1 MNLLLLLVK
10 RIGIIG
16 VIGIVSSKI
25 TDLYYKPSILV
36 CFENGIAKGSGR
48 SIPGFDLHEAL
59 CKLSNLL
66 VKYGGHEMAVGLSL
80 EQKNFDEFRIKMQKV
95 AKEAH
100 ADELVS
106 IIKIDKEISGKDIT
120 FESVSELKN
129 LEPFGESN
137 KIPLFLYRNLK
148 IDSIR
153 ALSEGKHLKLTLKD
167 EFMTFNRYRLW
178 ISEV

>member
-1 MNLLLLLVK
+1 
-10 RIGIIG
+10 
-16 VIGIVSSKI
+16 
-25 TDLYYKPSILV
+25 
-36 CFENGIAKGSGR
+36 
-48 SIPGFDLHEAL
+48 
-59 CKLSNLL
+59 
-66 VKYGGHEMAVGLSL
+66 MAVGLSL
-80 EQKNFDEFRIKMQKV
+80 EQKNFEKFRTRMEEV

-129 LEPFGESN
+129 LEPFGEAN

-153 ALSEGKHLKLTLKD
+153 SLSEGKHLKLTLKD
-167 EFMTFNRYRLW
+167 EFMTFNRYRIW
-178 ISEV
+178 ISEIWQKHLD